1 MPRPGQ
7 EPSIYICLNPVKT
20 VDFMHPKLEERI
32 VINSLIFVVVCKNIL
47 NGLNLGEN
55 YLWTKSAL
63 NKKKMTGYIKKPY
76 TSILIRQ
83 MRCGKTRLVLELIE
97 KEYNKYLDYI
107 IIICVTL
114 HENDTCH
121 AKE

>member
-1 MPRPGQ
+1 
-7 EPSIYICLNPVKT
+7 
-20 VDFMHPKLEERI
+20 MHPKLEERI

-76 TSILIRQ
+76 KSILIRQ
-83 MRCGKTRLVLELIE
+83 LGCGKTRLVLE
-97 KEYNKYLDYI
+97 
-107 IIICVTL
+107 
-114 HENDTCH
+114 
-121 AKE
+121 

>member
-1 MPRPGQ
+1 MQHASLGSMTEGPTSKPEILIPIPRPGQ
-7 EPSIYICLNPVKT
+7 EPFIYICLNPVKT

-63 NKKKMTGYIKKPY
+63 NKK
-76 TSILIRQ
+76 R
-83 MRCGKTRLVLELIE
+83 
-97 KEYNKYLDYI
+97 
-107 IIICVTL
+107 
-114 HENDTCH
+114 
-121 AKE
+121 